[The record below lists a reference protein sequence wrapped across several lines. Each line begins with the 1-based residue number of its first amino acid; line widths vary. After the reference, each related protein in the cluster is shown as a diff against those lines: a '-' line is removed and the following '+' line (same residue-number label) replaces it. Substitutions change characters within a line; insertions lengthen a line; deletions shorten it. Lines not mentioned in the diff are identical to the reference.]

1 MYLCMSVRTQLSIT
15 SLFFDIFFF
24 YSDGL
29 ALRID
34 YVCSSKIFTLLML
47 KLRLFWQDKK
57 NCKPKRIESIL
68 IHFLLAKSQKN
79 YFFFH
84 SLDLPF

>member
-1 MYLCMSVRTQLSIT
+1 MNVFIYVCKDPIINNFFV
-15 SLFFDIFFF
+15 FDIFFF
-24 YSDGL
+24 YSDDL

-68 IHFLLAKSQKN
+68 IHFFLAKSQKN
-79 YFFFH
+79 YFFVFIH
-84 SLDLPF
+84 